1 MSVIAYLNFDGNAA
15 QAIDFYAKAFN
26 AEEVKIVKYRDLPQ
40 DPNAPMPSLPENE
53 YDMIMESSIAFAG
66 GKIMISDLLSVMKQE
81 GSDLVKGNNLLIS
94 IVNESKSTLESYFS
108 RLSVGGHVIAPL
120 SSMPWSSCFGMLVDQ
135 FGIVWKFNGDA
146 DKFLDHV
153 LSMKQS

>member
-15 QAIDFYAKAFN
+15 QAIDFYAKVFN
-26 AEEVKIVKYRDLPQ
+26 AEEVKQVKYRDLPQ
-40 DPNAPMPSLPENE
+40 DPNIPLPENE
-53 YDMIMESSIAFAG
+53 LDMIMESSIAFAG

-81 GSDLVKGNNLLIS
+81 AGDLVKGNNLLIS
-94 IVNESKSTLESYFS
+94 IANESKPALESYFS

-120 SSMPWSSCFGMLVDQ
+120 SSMPWSSCFGMLVDR
-135 FGIVWKFNGDA
+135 FGIVWKFNSDA
-146 DKFLDHV
+146 DKFLDRV